1 MAIAAGLSASVQAQA
16 PMTREDMAHFLRTA
30 KVVASK
36 GLDKGVTHPA
46 RLTLSDGT
54 TTHDGA
60 FSRVD
65 EHQSI
70 MRFERGRTELDFVD
84 SYRYTLAAYG
94 LAGLLGLADM
104 MPVTVERKWDGDTG
118 ALSWWIDDVQFDE
131 GERLKRRVSPPDRE
145 SWNRQM
151 YRMRVFS
158 QLVSDTDRNVG
169 NVLVGRDWK
178 LWMIDFTRA
187 FRNNNQLLAPGDLTR
202 CDRALL
208 AAAPRAD
215 EGYRRRSHPPVPR
228 TPEVEAVLARRDRIV
243 ALVEKASPST
253 ANQPCSTQGPEGPFW
268 RTLMPKGL
276 VGSPAR
282 RFCSA
287 CRPSAPRRPLRPPS
301 PGSNWWT

>member
-1 MAIAAGLSASVQAQA
+1 MTAGGTRRAGFWAMAIAAGLSASAQAQA

-65 EHQSI
+65 EHQAI

-94 LAGLLGLADM
+94 LAGLLALADM

-145 SWNRQM
+145 GWNRQM

-158 QLVSDTDRNVG
+158 QLVADTDRNVG

-187 FRNNNQLLAPGDLTR
+187 FRKNNQLLAPGDLTR

-208 AAAPRAD
+208 ERLRALTKDTVAAATQP
-215 EGYRRRSHPPVPR
+215 YLS

-243 ALVEKASPST
+243 ALVDKAVAEHGES
-253 ANQPCSTQGPEGPFW
+253 QV
-268 RTLMPKGL
+268 LY
-276 VGSPAR
+276 
-282 RFCSA
+282 
-287 CRPSAPRRPLRPPS
+287 
-301 PGSNWWT
+301 